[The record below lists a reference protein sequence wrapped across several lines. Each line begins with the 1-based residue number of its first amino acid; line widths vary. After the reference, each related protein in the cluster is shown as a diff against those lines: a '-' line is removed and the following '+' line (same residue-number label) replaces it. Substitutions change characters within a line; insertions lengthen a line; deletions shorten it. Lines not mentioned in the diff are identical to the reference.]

1 MRAEDPQ
8 SKHKSATGS
17 EAGAPGV
24 ERRRN
29 RDLLQK
35 RADDAGG
42 GPGLRPHEHAVRQHR
57 DGQRLRAMICKA
69 VVTLARE
76 VRAVFVSEA
85 VRRYASGVKTGA
97 RS

>member
-1 MRAEDPQ
+1 
-8 SKHKSATGS
+8 
-17 EAGAPGV
+17 
-24 ERRRN
+24 
-29 RDLLQK
+29 
-35 RADDAGG
+35 
-42 GPGLRPHEHAVRQHR
+42 
-57 DGQRLRAMICKA
+57 MICKA